1 MPSHVGIPG
10 NEAADKVARSG
21 VHLPEEQIMDVPA
34 TLRAVS
40 KVARALC
47 KSHNATLTKFIL
59 SLCSK
64 ECITLVGVLTGHCLV
79 AAHAHRLGII
89 DDDTCTKCMEQGVRG
104 TMEHL
109 LCYCPALCRARLMY
123 LGSTFYNSLE
133 DVSKVSATSLLKF
146 VDRTRILIEKE
157 S

>member
-1 MPSHVGIPG
+1 MVAKAKYRWNNI
-10 NEAADKVARSG
+10 ATCKVAR
-21 VHLPEEQIMDVPA
+21 
-34 TLRAVS
+34 T
-40 KVARALC
+40 LC
-47 KSHNATLTKFIL
+47 KSYNATLTKFIL
-59 SLCSK
+59 SLRRK
-64 ECITLVGVLTGHCLV
+64 ECRILVGLLTEHCLV
-79 AAHAHRLGII
+79 AAHAHRLAII
-89 DDDTCTKCMEQGVRG
+89 DDDTCTKCMDQGLRG

-109 LCYCPALCRARLMY
+109 LCYCPPLCRARLKY